1 MLTMQKGQPPL
12 RPVDIGPLPDYP
24 IDPDARLDS
33 HGFIQWEYRRWL
45 SSDMRWHGDH
55 ECKSMWFELI
65 NLAHG
70 ETPVGTLPRDMRR
83 LARMIQPAIEPD
95 RFERLCALPY
105 GPLHGWEPCQCGDD
119 VRLMHPVVLR
129 VVQQAFSSR
138 ANHAARSEA
147 ASHSRRLQR
156 LTKDIYLLSPRL
168 GGEPRFVRWIDR
180 HIQEQL
186 VQRGGERRRPEELH
200 AAIQAC
206 LDAERQG
213 KLPKPVEK

>member
-1 MLTMQKGQPPL
+1 MLTMQKGQHPL
-12 RPVDIGPLPDYP
+12 RPVDTGPLPDYP

-45 SSDMRWHGDH
+45 SSDMRWYGDH

-138 ANHAARSEA
+138 ANHAARVEA
-147 ASHSRRLQR
+147 ASHKRRLQR
-156 LTKDIYLLSPRL
+156 LTDELGQVAPKIGADPR
-168 GGEPRFVRWIDR
+168 RVRWVDN
-180 HIQEQL
+180 HIQERIS
-186 VQRGGERRRPEELH
+186 QRGGARRTTEDLH
-200 AAIQAC
+200 LAVQAC
-206 LDAERQG
+206 LEAERQG
-213 KLPKPVEK
+213 KFPKPVEN